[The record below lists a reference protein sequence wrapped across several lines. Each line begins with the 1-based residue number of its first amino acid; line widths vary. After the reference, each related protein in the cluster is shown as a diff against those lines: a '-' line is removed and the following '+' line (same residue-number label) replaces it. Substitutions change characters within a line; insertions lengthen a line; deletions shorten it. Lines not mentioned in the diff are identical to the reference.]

1 MMQSP
6 SHLYPVVAMSL
17 GTIPGCIAVGLIDD
31 TDRRV
36 LAAWSE
42 ARVDLDL
49 ALDVFDQLAEDTV
62 VGALALLAPNAGAPR
77 DLIVIAGGHVHFYD
91 RLHDGL
97 CFVAICKLSANIVS
111 MIAAYRI
118 SRGLMEATA

>member
-1 MMQSP
+1 M
-6 SHLYPVVAMSL
+6 VAMSL

-49 ALDVFDQLAEDTV
+49 ALDVFDQLAADTV
-62 VGALALLAPNAGAPR
+62 VGALDLLAPNAGAPR
-77 DLIVIAGGHVHFYD
+77 DLIVIAGGHVHLYD
-91 RLHDGL
+91 RLRGGL
-97 CFVAICKLSANIVS
+97 CFVAICRVSANLIS
-111 MIAAYRI
+111 MIAAFRI
-118 SRGLMEATA
+118 SRGLMEGRA

>member
-1 MMQSP
+1 MTASP

-42 ARVDLDL
+42 ARVDLEL
-49 ALDVFDQLAEDTV
+49 ALEVFDQLAADTV
-62 VGALALLAPNAGAPR
+62 VGAINLLAPDAGSPR
-77 DLIVIAGGHVHFYD
+77 DLIVIAGGVRSTAWD
-91 RLHDGL
+91 PTTGL
-97 CFVAICKLSANIVS
+97 PACSVS
-111 MIAAYRI
+111 P
-118 SRGLMEATA
+118 

>member
-1 MMQSP
+1 MATP
-6 SHLYPVVAMSL
+6 SHLYPVVAMAL

-49 ALDVFDQLAEDTV
+49 AIDVFDQLAADTV
-62 VGALALLAPNAGAPR
+62 VDAVNLLAPDAGSPR
-77 DLIVIAGGHVHFYD
+77 DLIVIAGGHVHLYD
-91 RLHDGL
+91 RLRDGL
-97 CFVAICKLSANIVS
+97 CFVAICRLTANLVS
-111 MIAAYRI
+111 MIAAFRI
-118 SRGLMEATA
+118 SRGLMEARA